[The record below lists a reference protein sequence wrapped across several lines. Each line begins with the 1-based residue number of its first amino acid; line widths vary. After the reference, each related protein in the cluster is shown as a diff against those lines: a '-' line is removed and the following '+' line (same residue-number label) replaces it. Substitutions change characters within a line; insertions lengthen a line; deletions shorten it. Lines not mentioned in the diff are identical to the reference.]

1 MLSNISGI
9 LFSLLILTSFSF
21 LFIFTGSKIFYS
33 LNQSNSK
40 NLNLHLAIGSSYFLG
55 ICFFIFIWRSLD
67 FLLTNAVITLFLTV
81 FISLIVFFKSFME
94 DFNSFKKFIFNIKFI
109 SILIVTFLLVF
120 LFWMQKN
127 DGFYI
132 FTYLGSLHTGDYAL
146 ISEYLINNNFIPSVR
161 RNIAQVLLG
170 SLTLIFG
177 HGNIIFPLYFFLSLS
192 VSFMA
197 IFLWGV
203 LIYLNLNKKNI
214 FLYFLILSFGS
225 FSLSLT
231 RILVVDA
238 GNPLLMYGYTDT
250 MLANW
255 VVIFLFFI
263 FYKFFQNE
271 NKLSYLNIFFLL
283 VILASNGMYGAQNL
297 LLLLP
302 FLFFIFIFKRKE
314 INQVNFL
321 IISGLVI
328 LGIIFSFTCG
338 GLLTLGFFE
347 HNTGLG
353 NLDSTHSLTQRIEM
367 TDQLPLTPVPTF
379 WHFGLHSNGNM
390 ISNPYTYTL
399 FTIYNM
405 GGWLPETF
413 NLKTF
418 FYFIIHLFLVNE
430 VLIFNV
436 LRLSFWPIIGS
447 LVLFSIVKF
456 NLIKNENLNLKLFVN
471 YNLTFLFIGLFITHF
486 FSYYGMKWELSRFHM
501 PGMLLGM
508 LSLVIV
514 FNYLFSF
521 NSRKLNIFLYFI
533 IFTIVVGGPSH
544 LILMILERSY
554 LFIFKENYLWECLRL
569 FFTHR
574 YLPI

>member
-1 MLSNISGI
+1 MLSHISSI
-9 LFSLLILTSFSF
+9 LFSLLILSSFTF
-21 LFIFTGSKIFYS
+21 LFLLTGSKIF
-33 LNQSNSK
+33 N
-40 NLNLHLAIGSSYFLG
+40 NLNLRKTDTLNPYLSISSSYFIG
-55 ICFFIFIWRSLD
+55 ICFFIFTWRFLD
-67 FLLTNAVITLFLTV
+67 FFFTNALITLFLAVLISIIIFFKSLIEYYESIKKFVFNLKFILISLTV
-81 FISLIVFFKSFME
+81 FI
-94 DFNSFKKFIFNIKFI
+94 
-109 SILIVTFLLVF
+109 LVF

-177 HGNIIFPLYFFLSLS
+177 HGNVIFPLYFFLSVS
-192 VSFMA
+192 VTFMA
-197 IFLWGV
+197 IFIWGI
-203 LIYLNLNKKNI
+203 LIYLKLNRKN
-214 FLYFLILSFGS
+214 FLLYFFILSFGS

-255 VVIFLFFI
+255 VVIFLFFV
-263 FYKFFQNE
+263 FYNFFQN
-271 NKLSYLNIFFLL
+271 NNNLTYANIFFLL
-283 VILASNGMYGAQNL
+283 IIIASNGMYGAQNL

-302 FLFFIFIFKRKE
+302 FIFFIFIFKRRE
-314 INQVNFL
+314 INNYNFIIISIL
-321 IISGLVI
+321 IIT
-328 LGIIFSFTCG
+328 GIVFSFTCG

-353 NLDSTHSLTQRIEM
+353 ELDATHSLTQRIEM
-367 TDQLPLTPVPTF
+367 TDQFAITPVPTF

-436 LRLSFWPIIGS
+436 LRLAFWPIVGS
-447 LVLFSIVKF
+447 LVLYSLVKF
-456 NLIKNENLNLKLFVN
+456 NLIKNENFNLRLFANFNLIFLFV
-471 YNLTFLFIGLFITHF
+471 GLFITHF

-514 FNYLFSF
+514 INYLFSF
-521 NSRKLNIFLYFI
+521 NLKKLNIILYLIIFI
-533 IFTIVVGGPSH
+533 IIIGGPSH
-544 LILMILERSY
+544 LILMVMERTY
-554 LFIFKENYLWECLRL
+554 LFVFKENYLWECLRL

-574 YLPI
+574 YLPA